1 MPVLL
6 TTPLGSLRQAGPHL
20 KCKVKSL
27 QQGHTQPSTSLDHRG
42 SHTLNW
48 LPFCLQRF
56 ESIFRVLY
64 FPFLFKNKNCLRYIE
79 FCFGRTRCVFPTLR
93 PLVRSLSVSV
103 CLAGSLHCCT
113 LVRTAA
119 WLGLMHAFCL
129 THLSFTIGSAATSL
143 CLLFAGSHITSV
155 PQYTSLPPVQTLKWG
170 PLLEAIPVRKR
181 FPLCYSVEST

>member
-1 MPVLL
+1 MSVKCSLWCSLPTLSGTWQTSIRIWSLVGSLSSGLPVLL

-42 SHTLNW
+42 SHTLNC

-93 PLVRSLSVSV
+93 PLVLSLAVSV
-103 CLAGSLHCCT
+103 CLAGSLHCCMLHASEDCCLAGAHARFLSHS
-113 LVRTAA
+113 LVLYYRPQ
-119 WLGLMHAFCL
+119 LPLYCVCCL
-129 THLSFTIGSAATSL
+129 QGHT
-143 CLLFAGSHITSV
+143 
-155 PQYTSLPPVQTLKWG
+155 
-170 PLLEAIPVRKR
+170 
-181 FPLCYSVEST
+181 